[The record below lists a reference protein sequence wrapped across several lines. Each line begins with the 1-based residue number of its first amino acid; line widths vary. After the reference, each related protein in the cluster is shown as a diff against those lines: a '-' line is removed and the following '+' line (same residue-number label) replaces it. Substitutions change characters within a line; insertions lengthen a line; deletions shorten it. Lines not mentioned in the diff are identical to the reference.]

1 MIRKNVCNMKL
12 FKSGRNL
19 EDLWILL
26 LLLLLFSVDFVGRN
40 RKEILIDQG
49 AMFNLMVLLCE

>member
-1 MIRKNVCNMKL
+1 MKL

-19 EDLWILL
+19 EAFMGFF
-26 LLLLLFSVDFVGRN
+26 LLLFSVDFVGRN

>member
-1 MIRKNVCNMKL
+1 MKL

-19 EDLWILL
+19 EAFMGFF
-26 LLLLLFSVDFVGRN
+26 LLLLFSVDFVGRN

>member
-1 MIRKNVCNMKL
+1 MKL

-19 EDLWILL
+19 EDFVGF
-26 LLLLLFSVDFVGRN
+26 LLLFSVDFVGRN

-49 AMFNLMVLLCE
+49 VMFNLMVLLCE

>member
-1 MIRKNVCNMKL
+1 MIRKYVCNMKL
-12 FKSGRNL
+12 FKSERNL
-19 EDLWILL
+19 EDLWVFF
-26 LLLLLFSVDFVGRN
+26 LLLLLFSIDFVGRN

>member
-1 MIRKNVCNMKL
+1 MKL
-12 FKSGRNL
+12 FKSERNL
-19 EDLWILL
+19 EDLWVFF
-26 LLLLLFSVDFVGRN
+26 LLLLLFSIDFVGRN